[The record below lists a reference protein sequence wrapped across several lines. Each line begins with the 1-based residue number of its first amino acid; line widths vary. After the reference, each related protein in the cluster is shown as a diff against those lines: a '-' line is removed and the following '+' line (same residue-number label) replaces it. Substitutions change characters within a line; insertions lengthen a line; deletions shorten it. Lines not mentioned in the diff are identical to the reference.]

1 MGLKAYLDGI
11 LGEDKACKFLKKQG
25 FEILKRNFYS
35 LYLHLKK
42 KILIKLN
49 LKKEC

>member
-25 FEILKRNFYS
+25 
-35 LYLHLKK
+35 
-42 KILIKLN
+42 
-49 LKKEC
+49 

>member
-25 FEILKRNFYS
+25 FEIF
-35 LYLHLKK
+35 K
-42 KILIKLN
+42 KIKYN
-49 LKKEC
+49 

>member
-25 FEILKRNFYS
+25 FE
-35 LYLHLKK
+35 
-42 KILIKLN
+42 
-49 LKKEC
+49 